1 MSADVDGLNA
11 LRKPFPK
18 AVIGKLPKGNTSL
31 DFVGHAAVTDRL
43 LSIDPAWSWEP
54 FATDEHGLP
63 AYDRAGN
70 LWIRLTVCGVT
81 RIGVG
86 DGPDPKQ
93 RIGDALRNAAMRF
106 GVALDLWTKN
116 ELESTDPNGGDAA
129 ATPARRDRPEEMTK
143 RAERGKVPTDVDPW
157 ASVEV
162 KRPPAATDAR
172 WLADITARVAGC
184 DAIPVLKGLWAEAKE
199 QEKAGHLAPDDAA
212 ELFRLLEEQAADLTK
227 AAERKD
233 DPSGAVQ

>member
-1 MSADVDGLNA
+1 MSTEAWDGGLADLQ
-11 LRKPFPK
+11 RPFP
-18 AVIGKLPKGNTSL
+18 ANVIGKLPKGNTQL
-31 DFVGHAAVTDRL
+31 DFVGHAAVTKRL
-43 LSIDPAWSWEP
+43 LLVDPQWSWEP

-129 ATPARRDRPEEMTK
+129 ATPQRQDRPAQEK

-157 ASVEV
+157 ANVEV
-162 KRPPAATDAR
+162 ARPPVVTDPK
-172 WLADITARVAGC
+172 WLTDISQRIAMC
-184 DAIPVLKGLWAEAKE
+184 DSIPILKGLWAEVSAE
-199 QEKAGHLAPDDAA
+199 TKAGKVADGD
-212 ELFRLLEEQAADLTK
+212 AADLKKLMEEMSADLSKT
-227 AAERKD
+227 AT
-233 DPSGAVQ
+233 VQAS

>member
-1 MSADVDGLNA
+1 MTAEAWDGGLADLQ
-11 LRKPFPK
+11 KPFP
-18 AVIGKLPKGNTSL
+18 ANVIGKLPKGNTQL
-31 DFVGHAAVTDRL
+31 DFVGHAAVTKRL
-43 LSIDPAWSWEP
+43 LLVDPHWSWEP

-129 ATPARRDRPEEMTK
+129 ATPQRQDRPAEMTK
-143 RAERGKVPTDVDPW
+143 RAERQKVPTDVDPW
-157 ASVEV
+157 ANVEV
-162 KRPPAATDAR
+162 ARPPVVTDAA
-172 WLADITARVAGC
+172 WLKDISTRIAVC
-184 DAIPVLKGLWAEAKE
+184 DSIPELRGLHAEVGAEVKAAKVSP
-199 QEKAGHLAPDDAA
+199 GDAA
-212 ELFRLLEEQAADLTK
+212 DLAALIEERSADLTK
-227 AAERKD
+227 TA
-233 DPSGAVQ
+233 SVQVAS